1 MINSQL
7 ITFISV
13 AKNGGFSKTAEAM
26 FISPTAVMK
35 QIDALEDRLGVT
47 LFRRTDHGLQL
58 TDAGA
63 SVLGDAKYLVDYL
76 KIRPKTHVK
85 FCAI

>member
-1 MINSQL
+1 
-7 ITFISV
+7 
-13 AKNGGFSKTAEAM
+13 
-26 FISPTAVMK
+26 MK

-47 LFRRTDHGLQL
+47 LFRRTNHGLQL